1 MEKIIGGKE
10 INNSFP
16 VRIQHKLLW
25 PCYEFIAQGEGLI
38 SSGKNII
45 EEVVLKLAEINV
57 TDTKEI
63 ASCTGLE
70 EDLVSFI
77 QSRLEQREC
86 LDSCCRITETGKQ
99 KLGEFSKTQSQEIH
113 VYVDAVSGGIIPYY
127 STVDSENRFEYSHG
141 KEEKD
146 TSGNVFFNYKAF
158 SSAGTE
164 TDEGQIAYKLHYDE
178 KFNNVPDSDEVTAM
192 LHKLF
197 PKKDG
202 VFVRIDESQSTKKNL
217 RWFLIDVMQ
226 PEGSSRDW
234 VFTDGFGN
242 LTSFFSVQSIQNEDD
257 KNFISSLRNKLQI
270 QTNAQE
276 KSVSQVEKQYPK
288 LKEKLA
294 SAQKC
299 MNELRMVVDSPDK
312 EENLLSAMND
322 SLLFLTQL
330 TEWVLFY
337 ILHSGQTEYV
347 ARGVLS
353 ELKRFSE
360 NKASGYIIAGI
371 ASKSAIQIGF
381 ECGREEKKSL
391 SQKYGKLWYSFNKV
405 PSLFPL
411 VIIFLLA
418 FKEEQW
424 LKVFAKEHMDFL
436 SVLTNLN
443 ISRNQSFHSG
453 SVSDSKTFIESIE
466 RTYQTILALMKIRLG
481 LKIDEGQQLCFAEKV
496 RLQNE
501 RDQAI
506 TSMEQALGFTLCRT
520 LDSNLIRFVTDMER
534 RGSRPDSLNNAI
546 ILDQYKILEHLFVSV
561 NECLGDDYINSNWK
575 EKVRDAGFEL
585 SGTEEFK
592 AILGTNE
599 DRINSALNRNPS
611 SMNAACIAFF
621 TLADVN
627 FLRGISAKWNK
638 MISDVSYIVHKR
650 GHGEIPLK
658 IDAAR
663 VLGIKEQIIVL
674 IHYFA
679 KNGFL
684 TEKNI
689 N

>member
-1 MEKIIGGKE
+1 M
-10 INNSFP
+10 
-16 VRIQHKLLW
+16 
-25 PCYEFIAQGEGLI
+25 
-38 SSGKNII
+38 
-45 EEVVLKLAEINV
+45 
-57 TDTKEI
+57 
-63 ASCTGLE
+63 
-70 EDLVSFI
+70 
-77 QSRLEQREC
+77 
-86 LDSCCRITETGKQ
+86 
-99 KLGEFSKTQSQEIH
+99 
-113 VYVDAVSGGIIPYY
+113 
-127 STVDSENRFEYSHG
+127 
-141 KEEKD
+141 
-146 TSGNVFFNYKAF
+146 
-158 SSAGTE
+158 
-164 TDEGQIAYKLHYDE
+164 
-178 KFNNVPDSDEVTAM
+178 
-192 LHKLF
+192 
-197 PKKDG
+197 
-202 VFVRIDESQSTKKNL
+202 
-217 RWFLIDVMQ
+217 
-226 PEGSSRDW
+226 
-234 VFTDGFGN
+234 
-242 LTSFFSVQSIQNEDD
+242 
-257 KNFISSLRNKLQI
+257 
-270 QTNAQE
+270 
-276 KSVSQVEKQYPK
+276 
-288 LKEKLA
+288 
-294 SAQKC
+294 
-299 MNELRMVVDSPDK
+299 
-312 EENLLSAMND
+312 
-322 SLLFLTQL
+322 
-330 TEWVLFY
+330 
-337 ILHSGQTEYV
+337 
-347 ARGVLS
+347 
-353 ELKRFSE
+353 
-360 NKASGYIIAGI
+360 
-371 ASKSAIQIGF
+371 
-381 ECGREEKKSL
+381 

-575 EKVRDAGFEL
+575 EKVRAAGFEL

-627 FLRGISAKWNK
+627 LLRGISAKWRK
-638 MISDVSYIVHKR
+638 MISDVSYIVYKR

-658 IDAAR
+658 IDAER

-679 KNGFL
+679 KSGFL